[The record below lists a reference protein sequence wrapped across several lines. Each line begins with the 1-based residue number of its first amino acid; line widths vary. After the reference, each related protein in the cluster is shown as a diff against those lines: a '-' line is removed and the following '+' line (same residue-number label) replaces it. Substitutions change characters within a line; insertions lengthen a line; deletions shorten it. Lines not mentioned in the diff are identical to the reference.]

1 VKKTKDSLA
10 NKIKQELLALKF
22 ENVDREDASILLEQ
36 KLLLEIFL
44 GRIEN

>member
-1 VKKTKDSLA
+1 MKKTKDSLA
-10 NKIKQELLALKF
+10 NKIKQELLALKV
-22 ENVDREDASILLEQ
+22 ENVDQEDASILLEQ